1 MVTRAARA
9 PDDGAHE
16 TVNDWQMYSGAPYDR
31 VPQLA
36 ELLLCM
42 VAAVIQVNELA
53 ARERNALELS
63 PLRGS
68 GPHVRFPNAESD
80 TAPRVQPVALAGG

>member
-1 MVTRAARA
+1 M
-9 PDDGAHE
+9 
-16 TVNDWQMYSGAPYDR
+16 TVRMRRLTIGKCIPGRLNDR

-68 GPHVRFPNAESD
+68 GPHVRFLNAESD

>member
-1 MVTRAARA
+1 MVTRCEGR
-9 PDDGAHE
+9 PM
-16 TVNDWQMYSGAPYDR
+16 TVRMRRLTIGKCIPGRLNDR

-68 GPHVRFPNAESD
+68 GPHVRFLMVTS
-80 TAPRVQPVALAGG
+80 